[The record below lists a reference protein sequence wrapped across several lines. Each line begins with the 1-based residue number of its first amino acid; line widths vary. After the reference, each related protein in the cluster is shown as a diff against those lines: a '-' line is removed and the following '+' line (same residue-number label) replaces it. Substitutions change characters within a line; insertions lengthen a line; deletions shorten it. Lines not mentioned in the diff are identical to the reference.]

1 MANFV
6 LIKENVVI
14 AVMLIDHQT
23 ITVNGSQVEQLGI
36 DYIESLNVKTT
47 YPYDTI
53 KQAFYRSNSTNT
65 YAGVGDVWNEVN
77 NTFTSLI
84 PFNEWILNNNFSCE
98 TPKPTPD
105 NNKAYVWV
113 NGEWTEF
120 TFNSNK

>member
-14 AVMLIDHQT
+14 AVMLIDHQL
-23 ITVNGSQVEQLGI
+23 ITVSGSQVEQLGI
-36 DYIESLNVKTT
+36 DYIESLNVKAT

-53 KQAFYRSNSTNT
+53 KQTFYRSNSINT
-65 YAGVGDVWNEVN
+65 YAGVGDVWNESN

-84 PFNEWILNNNFSCE
+84 PFNEWLLNNNFSCE
-98 TPKPTPD
+98 TPMPTPD

-113 NGEWTEF
+113 NGVWTEF
-120 TFNSNK
+120 TFNN